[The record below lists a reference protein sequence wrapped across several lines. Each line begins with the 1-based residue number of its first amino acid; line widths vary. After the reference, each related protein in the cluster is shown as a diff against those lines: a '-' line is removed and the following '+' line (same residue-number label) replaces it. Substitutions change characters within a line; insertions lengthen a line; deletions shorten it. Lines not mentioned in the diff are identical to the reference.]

1 MRVELAG
8 ITKRFGKTTALR
20 GIDLTVGD
28 GELVALLGP
37 SGSGKTSLLRII
49 GGLDQ
54 PTSGHVLFDGTDATK
69 LPPAERG
76 IGFVFQHYALF
87 RHMTVFDNVAF
98 GLRVGKRSG
107 RPSATETRRRVEEL
121 LDLVQLNVLGGRFPS
136 EISGGQRQRVALAR
150 ALAVAPR
157 LLLLD
162 EPFGALDA
170 AVRHDL
176 RIWLAELHQRLGLT
190 TLFVTHDQAEAFEL
204 GHRVAILREGRIE
217 QVGTPEEIY
226 DDPANPFVM
235 EFVGRANRV
244 SCRIWNGRVQ
254 AIAGWELADNSD
266 YFFPD
271 GPAFAYVRPDDVVV
285 HAPSTASGVVGQIQR
300 RTLLGNRIRLSIERH
315 GETIEA
321 EILRHEA
328 PEGLIPGAPVRVSF
342 RQFRTFS
349 EHAPAKQATR
359 AHRLEV
365 V

>member
-8 ITKRFGKTTALR
+8 ITKRFSKTIALR
-20 GIDLTVGD
+20 GIDLMVGD

-49 GGLDQ
+49 GGLER
-54 PTSGHVLFDGTDATK
+54 PTSGRVLFDGTDATK
-69 LPPAERG
+69 LAPAERG

-87 RHMTVFDNVAF
+87 RHMSVFDNVAF
-98 GLRVGKRSG
+98 GLRVGRRSA
-107 RPSATETRRRVEEL
+107 RPSAGETRRRVEEL
-121 LDLVQLNVLGGRFPS
+121 LDLVQLKDLGGRFPS

-150 ALAVAPR
+150 ALAVTPK

-176 RIWLAELHQRLGLT
+176 RSWLAELHQRLGLT

-204 GHRVAILREGRIE
+204 GHRVAILRDGRIE
-217 QVGTPEEIY
+217 QVGSPEAIY

-235 EFVGRANRV
+235 EFVGRANRI
-244 SCRIWNGRVQ
+244 SCRIWNGRIQ
-254 AIAGWELADNSD
+254 AVAGWELVDNPDFSV
-266 YFFPD
+266 PD
-271 GPAFAYVRPDDVVV
+271 GPVLAYVRPDDVVV
-285 HAPSTASGVVGQIQR
+285 HAPSTCSGAVGQIR
-300 RTLLGNRIRLSIERH
+300 RCTLLGNRIRLSVERH

-321 EILRHEA
+321 EILRHDA
-328 PEGLIPGAPVRVSF
+328 PESLIPGASARISF
-342 RQFRTFS
+342 RRFHIFS
-349 EHAPAKQATR
+349 EHVSAKQVTR
-359 AHRLEV
+359 ANCLEV